1 MKIVEFSKQ
10 NVERYKDSKVVIIA
24 DYRKVKYEDE
34 DKTIQSKLA
43 DKYNLDMYPVVCFT
57 SLMVSVLMKYYGEY
71 EVWIVD
77 GSLIKKFDRVL
88 SFLSENI
95 SNYC

>member
-1 MKIVEFSKQ
+1 MKIIEFSKQ
-10 NVERYKDSKVVIIA
+10 NVERYKDSKALIIA

-43 DKYNLDMYPVVCFT
+43 DKYNLELYPVVCFT
-57 SLMVSVLMKYYGEY
+57 GLMVSVLMKYYGEY

-77 GSLIKKFDRVL
+77 ESLVEEFDRTL